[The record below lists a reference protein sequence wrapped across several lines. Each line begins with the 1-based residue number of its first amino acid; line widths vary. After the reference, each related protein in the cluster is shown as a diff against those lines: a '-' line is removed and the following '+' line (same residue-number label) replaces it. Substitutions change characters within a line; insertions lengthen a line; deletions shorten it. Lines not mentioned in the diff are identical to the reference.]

1 MLNQTKLF
9 FIYQVDVKRAEA
21 PTERKRTMLA
31 SSAVGRVDFDPTM
44 PPPPIHTPARSAT
57 QMIGELASN
66 LADVFGRRCSEDG
79 HVDSSM
85 SPKFSRDEDNL
96 LQMQRYYPLIRVF
109 FLSTC
114 RFWQNHDYFSRKI
127 NTFIPSYSPPMEKK
141 LHDAVSHATAT
152 SEDSGVA
159 TVGVTQRPRLTMR
172 VSTNATASVSRD
184 KKKSTDKKSKPKKDD
199 KKSKPKK
206 DKKKKKKEADILNAP
221 QPILNDMGSGILE
234 LDCE

>member
-79 HVDSSM
+79 HVDGSNEQDSLQ
-85 SPKFSRDEDNL
+85 FSRDEDNL

-127 NTFIPSYSPPMEKK
+127 NTFIPSYSSPMEKK

-152 SEDSGVA
+152 SED
-159 TVGVTQRPRLTMR
+159 QRPRLTMR
-172 VSTNATASVSRD
+172 ISTNATAFASRD
-184 KKKSTDKKSKPKKDD
+184 KKKSTDNKSKPKKDD

-206 DKKKKKKEADILNAP
+206 DKKKKKKKEADILNAP

>member
-31 SSAVGRVDFDPTM
+31 SSGVGRVDFDPTM
-44 PPPPIHTPARSAT
+44 PPPPINTPARSA
-57 QMIGELASN
+57 IGELASN

-85 SPKFSRDEDNL
+85 SPKFSRDV

-152 SEDSGVA
+152 SED
-159 TVGVTQRPRLTMR
+159 QRPRLTMR
-172 VSTNATASVSRD
+172 ISTNATAFVSRD
-184 KKKSTDKKSKPKKDD
+184 KKKSTDNKSKPKKDD

-206 DKKKKKKEADILNAP
+206 DKKKKKKKEADILNAP